1 MNRRIAFFDVDETL
15 LAGKS
20 MLSFWHFWAAR
31 AARRGRA
38 LPTPR
43 STGADRETLNRA
55 YFRAFA
61 GVPLV
66 QLESAAR
73 SWYEEFRRG
82 PRVCLTESV
91 EALLR
96 HRSSGHEVAL
106 VTGAGEMLVRPLAEE
121 LGVRH
126 VLATEVVTDAA
137 GVLTGEVR
145 RPRLG
150 DAKRTAATALAV
162 RLGARPRDCFA
173 YADHSTDLPLLT
185 AVGHPVVVGDD
196 PVLAARAAAEGWP
209 RAGTETGPLPRGA
222 VPAQVG

>member
-1 MNRRIAFFDVDETL
+1 MTRRIAFFDVDETL

-20 MLSFWHFWAAR
+20 MLSFWHFWAALS
-31 AARRGRA
+31 ARHGGA

-43 STGADRETLNRA
+43 SSGADRETLNRA
-55 YFRAFA
+55 YFRLFA
-61 GVPLV
+61 GVP
-66 QLESAAR
+66 QAHLERAAR
-73 SWYEEFRRG
+73 RWYEEFRRG
-82 PRVCLTESV
+82 PEVCLTEPV

-126 VLATEVVTDAA
+126 VLATEVLTDAA

-145 RPRLG
+145 RPVLG
-150 DAKRTAATALAV
+150 DAKRTVATALAARLGV
-162 RLGARPRDCFA
+162 RLRDCFA
-173 YADHSTDLPLLT
+173 YADHSSDLSLLT

-196 PVLAARAAAEGWP
+196 PVLAERVAAAGWP
-209 RAGTETGPLPRGA
+209 RLDAAAGPLRSRA
-222 VPAQVG
+222 VVAQVG